1 MKKRR
6 ILNRVLGI
14 CIAVFAIGAIGVG
27 SWYIYQDYGK
37 HESDTKA
44 TDELIKMVV
53 KEPEKTEPTG
63 PVGYQSG
70 MDENLLRQI
79 DFGMLI
85 SQNSDATRWMYVP
98 GTAIDAA
105 VMQERT
111 VNQYYYNLRGFNKS
125 YNGSGSFLVPA
136 TPKDSDGDLVD
147 DAHILIL
154 GHRMNSYNGEW
165 QFSNLPTRWGDAGSA
180 AEYPYVYIYYG
191 DRAERWKVW
200 AGLDV
205 WCSDMLYDIPYKV
218 GSEDYENLITHMQE
232 LARYQLTDAP
242 DKDTRTLIL
251 STCNR
256 PNGGA
261 LIRFALVCVPDAT
274 YYYETNQYVD
284 ANDSKVYQKWVD
296 ANKMEYD
303 SQIREIDESFLI
315 QMESTG
321 GDTENPTFDEN

>member
-1 MKKRR
+1 M
-6 ILNRVLGI
+6 
-14 CIAVFAIGAIGVG
+14 FAIGVIGAG

-37 HESDTKA
+37 HEADTKV
-44 TDELIKMVV
+44 TDELIKTVV

-63 PVGYQSG
+63 PVGYQSV

-79 DFGMLI
+79 DFGMLT
-85 SQNSDATRWMYVP
+85 SKNEDATRWMYVP
-98 GTAIDAA
+98 GTAINAA

-136 TPKDSDGDLVD
+136 MPKDSDGNLAD
-147 DAHILIL
+147 DAHTLIL

-165 QFSNLPTRWGDAGSA
+165 QFSNLPTRWGAAGGA
-180 AEYPYVYIYYG
+180 AKYPYVYIYYG
-191 DRAERWKVW
+191 DRAERWRVW

-205 WCSDMLYDIPYKV
+205 WRSDMLYDIPYEV
-218 GSEDYENLITHMQE
+218 GSEDYENLISHMQE
-232 LARYQLTDAP
+232 LARYELTAAP

-261 LIRFALVCVPDAT
+261 SIRFALACVPDAT
-274 YYYETNQYVD
+274 YYYDTQTYVD
-284 ANDSKVYQKWVD
+284 MGDSKAYQKWVE
-296 ANKMEYD
+296 ANTTEYNAKT
-303 SQIREIDESFLI
+303 REIDKSLLI
-315 QMESTG
+315 QMESVDD
-321 GDTENPTFDEN
+321 DTENHESDGN